1 MPHLRFKAVP
11 EKIVSDLSQTLP
23 KELASVLQTSEDNFS
38 FELVSSNFYE
48 NGQKTSFY
56 PFVEFAWF
64 DRGQKVQDQ
73 VAQIIY
79 HRVKE
84 VFPADYITLVFLD
97 LPKTSYYENGQH
109 FGA

>member
-11 EKIVSDLSQTLP
+11 ENIVSHLSQTLP

-38 FELVSSNFYE
+38 FEWVQSTFYE

-64 DRGQKVQDQ
+64 DRGQKVQDE
-73 VAQIIY
+73 VAQIVYRRI
-79 HRVKE
+79 KE
-84 VFPADYITLVFLD
+84 STPADYITLIFLD
-97 LPKTSYYENGQH
+97 LPKTAYYENGQH
-109 FGA
+109 FGS